1 MSSPPAAAAQPVTSS
16 PTASPNTTS
25 STPQYDAPTGPP
37 PPQPAPT
44 DPKVAELLIMFPSV
58 DVGVIEMI
66 LESVGGSQDRAIETL
81 LSMTDPEFKP
91 DDRHVRTE
99 EEVGW
104 MMMRAKCSLSTIWM
118 RNSRGLSLCKM
129 NKTRMRDADNR
140 ACRTSPEYDEA
151 GLSKEMINS
160 ARIVKVDIRVDNR
173 GSMVLRASTETNK
186 GPRILLA

>member
-1 MSSPPAAAAQPVTSS
+1 MSSPPATTVQPAISG
-16 PTASPNTTS
+16 PTASPTTTTS
-25 STPQYDAPTGPP
+25 TRQYDDAPTGPP

-104 MMMRAKCSLSTIWM
+104 MMMRAKYSLSTIWM

-129 NKTRMRDADNR
+129 NKT
-140 ACRTSPEYDEA
+140 
-151 GLSKEMINS
+151 
-160 ARIVKVDIRVDNR
+160 
-173 GSMVLRASTETNK
+173 
-186 GPRILLA
+186 